1 SNIGAFHEA
10 LNLAAVW
17 ELPVVFL
24 CQNNQWAEHTSITD
38 SQRNAHVADRA
49 AAYGIPGVTVD
60 GNDPVAM
67 FSAAAAAVA
76 RARSGG
82 GPTLLEART
91 FRFCGH
97 LVGDTMEY
105 LPQGELEAAVAADPV
120 PLFRAWL
127 RDTAGFSEE
136 ELAKIERA
144 VDAEI
149 DDAVEFAQ
157 ASPPPDAK
165 ELTTDV
171 YA

>member
-1 SNIGAFHEA
+1 
-10 LNLAAVW
+10 
-17 ELPVVFL
+17 
-24 CQNNQWAEHTSITD
+24 
-38 SQRNAHVADRA
+38 NAHVADRA

-67 FSAAAAAVA
+67 FTAAAAAVA

-105 LPQGELEAAVAADPV
+105 LPHEELEAAVAADPV
-120 PLFRAWL
+120 PRFRTWMLAN
-127 RDTAGFSEE
+127 GFDEA
-136 ELAKIERA
+136 ELAGIESA
-144 VDAEI
+144 IDTEI

-157 ASPPPDAK
+157 NSPPPDAD
-165 ELTTDV
+165 ELTRDV
-171 YA
+171 VHA